1 MKNFIILLF
10 ALSPIVALGQTEN
23 QKKILIKSLSS
34 SKIEI
39 TKQNIAK
46 TLSDPSHWYL
56 MATYSDNELHPVS
69 MFSSYKF
76 FPNGLFLL
84 AGPLTTKASD
94 VEEGVWQYQNQ
105 SKTLK
110 LLKENGDLI
119 LKVYILNAVEIIVED
134 KGNTKYFLSAQT
146 NFYDAPKAMQW
157 KVNYTTLTEP
167 SALKA
172 KWERQ

>member
-1 MKNFIILLF
+1 MKNLIILF
-10 ALSPIVALGQTEN
+10 FTLSPIVSFGQTEN
-23 QKKILIKSLSS
+23 QKEILAKSLSS
-34 SKIEI
+34 NKIEI
-39 TKQNIAK
+39 TNQSIAK

-56 MATYSDNELHPVS
+56 MATYSNNEFHPAS

-94 VEEGVWQYQNQ
+94 VEEGVWQYQSQ
-105 SKTLK
+105 SKTLNF
-110 LLKENGDLI
+110 LKENGDLI

-134 KGNTKYFLSAQT
+134 KKNIKYFLSAQT

-157 KVNYTTLTEP
+157 KVNYTTLSQP
-167 SALKA
+167 STLKA